1 MLRTLADGPGALEI
15 VLCDADNTVAWAGN
29 VCVQVRTGRMTAE
42 SLLHIE
48 SVARL
53 MRVRTTGPVGAIA
66 VLEEGAELV
75 SSEVREKQREV
86 IARLMSDPRTFVAA
100 VIAGDGVKSALLRS
114 VTRLLTPR
122 TPRIH
127 AAANLPDAVGWMAEQ
142 LKTHTPARLM
152 SIVAEVRAAAARA
165 STQETTR

>member
-1 MLRTLADGPGALEI
+1 MLAALTDGLGALEI

-75 SSEVREKQREV
+75 SGDVRAKQREV
-86 IARLMSDPRTFVAA
+86 ITRLMSDPRTFMAA

-114 VTRLLTPR
+114 VTRLP
-122 TPRIH
+122 
-127 AAANLPDAVGWMAEQ
+127 AADLPDAAAWMAEQ
-142 LKTHTPARLM
+142 LRTHTKARLL

-165 STQETTR
+165 STQETPH